1 MIFRLTRYGWPEVA
15 LFPAAIGAVM
25 VFVALAG
32 YTGLMGWIFWLVE
45 AALAIILVWILSFFR
60 DPRRVIPDGTSL
72 ILVPADGKITDIE
85 VVENE
90 YVGGK
95 AVRVGIFLS
104 VFDVHLNRA
113 PCNCSV
119 DKIIYKKG
127 TFKNAMNAQ
136 SGRVNESNDLWLCR
150 TDEPKDRLIV
160 RQISGA
166 IARRIVCEAR
176 VGEDL
181 AGGQLF
187 GMIKF
192 GSRCE
197 LYMPARE
204 DLQLLVGI
212 GDKAKAGQTVVARY
226 SV

>member
-90 YVGGK
+90 YIGGK
-95 AVRVGIFLS
+95 TVRVGIFLS
-104 VFDVHLNRA
+104 IFNVHLNRA
-113 PCNCSV
+113 PCNCFV
-119 DKIIYKKG
+119 DKIIYKRG
-127 TFKNAMNAQ
+127 TFKNAMNVQ

-176 VGEDL
+176 GGQDL

-204 DLQLLVGI
+204 DLRLLVKI
-212 GDKAKAGQTVVARY
+212 GGKVKAGLTVMAKY